1 MVRLVGDIMDHLSHQ
16 GPVDSQ
22 ALAQLFAEAHLLPFH
37 MVLFVSASR
46 SGFSNVDHQHVF
58 SGPLVGSQV
67 LGQLFAEPQHS
78 VFHTT
83 FLVSASFP
91 ILPQW
96 ITNMFLLQCVPV
108 NSQGLLFVVD
118 RRTDVTCGEP
128 ARHDLRG
135 KLL

>member
-1 MVRLVGDIMDHLSHQ
+1 
-16 GPVDSQ
+16 
-22 ALAQLFAEAHLLPFH
+22 

-58 SGPLVGSQV
+58 GVPLVGSQV

-78 VFHTT
+78 VFHAT

-91 ILPQW
+91 ILLQW

-128 ARHDLRG
+128 GRHDLRG